1 MGKRLSKWPGPCGE
15 MPEVEAVSAEKV
27 ELLEKLRILEEIIER
42 ARNRVVN
49 VDSTQLIREDR
60 DAA

>member
-1 MGKRLSKWPGPCGE
+1 
-15 MPEVEAVSAEKV
+15 MPEVETVSAEKV
-27 ELLEKLRILEEIIER
+27 ELLEKLRILKEIIER

-49 VDSTQLIREDR
+49 VDSTQLIRKDR